1 MERRYFNFPLV
12 LLFLLLSFS
21 AEAQKR
27 SRSRKNL
34 PAQPKLVVGIVVDQM
49 RYDYLYRYWS
59 KYSNDGFKRLLREG
73 FNFKNNHYNYVPT
86 YTGPGHASI
95 YTGTTPAMHGIVGND
110 WYNRTTGRNIYCA
123 EDKTVQSVGS
133 TSAAGQMSPV
143 NMISS
148 TITDELKLATN
159 QKSKVIGLSLKDRGS
174 ILPAGHAAN
183 AAYWFDGTN
192 GNMIT
197 STYYMQ
203 ELPAWVQAF
212 NNRKLADQYLS
223 QPWTTLL
230 PIEQYTES
238 TADDQPFEGLFTG
251 EKKPVFPHNLP
262 ELRGKNFDLLRAV
275 PAGNT
280 YTKDFAIEAIKAEN
294 LGKGQVTDFL
304 AMSFSSPDYIGHQYG
319 PNSIEV
325 EDNYLRLDKDL
336 ADLLKFLDS
345 HLGKEN
351 VLIFLTADHGAAHNP
366 NYMKSLRIPA
376 GTTGGAVMT
385 DSLKKH
391 LNQKFGAA
399 EWVSS
404 FFNQQVYL
412 NHAVIESK
420 KADLVAIQEETARF
434 MQRFPGV
441 LRCITADALMK
452 SHWEAGVGMLVE
464 NGYMPYR
471 SGDVMVTLQPGW
483 YEGYGRGEPKGTTHG
498 SPWAYDTHVP
508 LLWYG
513 WQIPAGESSQRS
525 HITDI
530 APSLA
535 HWLNIQEPNG
545 TTGKA
550 LQQYMQK

>member
-1 MERRYFNFPLV
+1 MERRFFNFPLV

-27 SRSRKNL
+27 NRSRKNL

-110 WYNRTTGRNIYCA
+110 WYNRTTGKNIYCA

-143 NMISS
+143 NMIST

-203 ELPAWVQAF
+203 ELPTWVQAF

-238 TADDQPFEGLFTG
+238 TADDQLFEGLFTG

-275 PAGNT
+275 PFGNT

-336 ADLLKFLDS
+336 ADFLKFLDG

-366 NYMKSLRIPA
+366 NYLKSLRIPA

-420 KADLVAIQEETARF
+420 KVDLIAIQEETARF

-441 LRCITADALMK
+441 LRCITSDALMK
-452 SHWEAGVGMLVE
+452 SHWESGVGMLVE

-471 SGDVMVTLQPGW
+471 SGDVMVMLQPGW

-525 HITDI
+525 QITDI

-535 HWLNIQEPNG
+535 NWLNIQEPNG